1 MHTDETTP
9 GAPTRRFDPRRLIAP
24 ALALA
29 LGAVLLRAT
38 QDLSARFT
46 YHTVIHALVQIGPG
60 RIAAA
65 VLAVGLSYVGL
76 VGRDAL
82 ALRHLGLRPPRS
94 IVFLSAF
101 IGSAM
106 GNALGFGTLTG
117 GAVRHRILGAVG
129 ARKGQ
134 VARLMLLTG
143 AAFILGLVLFGGVGV
158 MLTAPMLRDAA
169 GMPAGLLRLLG
180 ALATAAS
187 LAAILLNRQGRSGWR
202 WRGISLDLPDRRF
215 LLGQLFFIAID
226 LLGAALCLWAVLP
239 ATGIGFAAFV
249 SVYIAALL
257 LGVIGHTPGGIGVF
271 DAVIIYTLG
280 HATARGGTPAGAVVA
295 ALLVYRS
302 LYFVLPLLVS
312 TALLAGFET
321 RGLAT
326 RLAPKAAEALA
337 RGPQL
342 LPMFLGVVTFVIGM
356 SLVIS
361 GAVPAFHH
369 RLLLLAATVPLWLV
383 EGSNMAA
390 SLVGVLLLFV
400 ARGLFFRLDA
410 AWWMALVLASVGLF
424 VSLARGLAF
433 VEAGVLLFLIAVLVS
448 TRTRFNRP
456 ASLFDRPL
464 SPEMLVAVALV
475 LGVAFWIFF
484 FAFRHVPYSR
494 ELWWQFEFDDK
505 ASRSLRG
512 TVAAGLLAAGIGLW
526 QMLRLA
532 PGRAARPTPE
542 DLLAAERIA
551 RGQPRSDAMLAM
563 MGDKSFLFSDSGR
576 TFLMYAKRARNWV
589 ALYDPVGPR
598 EEWPALISA
607 FIALAHAHAGRPAFY
622 QVRSDALPFYLEAG
636 LRLMKLGEEALV
648 SLADFSL
655 EGSRMSHLRYALKRG
670 ARDGLAAELL
680 EAPEAA
686 MAALRDVSDAWL
698 AHRRATEKGFSVAG
712 FDTVSLARQSV
723 MLVRQ
728 NGRPVAFVTFMTTDL
743 HMEATVGVMRHVPD
757 ASPYAMEFLF
767 TQLALHL
774 RAAGYQHLS
783 LGMAPLSG
791 LAVGRRNS
799 FWYRIGHL
807 LWRHGNRVYSFRG
820 LRGFKSKFQPVWEP
834 RYLATTGLLGPART
848 LAAVAATV
856 AQAESA

>member
-1 MHTDETTP
+1 MNAHEPIPDAADPPTP
-9 GAPTRRFDPRRLIAP
+9 ESRLHPRRLIVP
-24 ALALA
+24 ALTLA
-29 LGAVLLRAT
+29 VGAVLLRAT
-38 QDLSARFT
+38 QDLSERFT
-46 YHTVIHALVQIGPG
+46 YHAVIHALIRIGPT
-60 RIAAA
+60 RITEALLAAA
-65 VLAVGLSYVGL
+65 LSYVGL
-76 VGRDAL
+76 IGRDAL
-82 ALRHLGLRPPRS
+82 ALRYLGLRPPRS
-94 IVFLSAF
+94 IVWLSAF

-117 GAVRHRILGAVG
+117 GAVRYRILGAAG

-143 AAFILGLVLFGGVGV
+143 AAFILGLVLFGGLSVL
-158 MLTAPMLRDAA
+158 LTAPMLHRAA
-169 GMPAGLLRLLG
+169 RLPVVLLRGSG
-180 ALATAAS
+180 ALAVAVA
-187 LAAILLNRQGRSGWR
+187 LGIIAFHGRVRTGWR
-202 WRGISLDLPDRRF
+202 WGRVALDLPDRRF
-215 LLGQLFFIAID
+215 LIGQLGFIAVD
-226 LLGAALCLWAVLP
+226 LLGAGLCLWAVLP
-239 ATGIGFAAFV
+239 AIGTGFPTFMA
-249 SVYIAALL
+249 VYIAALL

-271 DAVIIYTLG
+271 DALIIYTLG
-280 HATARGGTPAGAVVA
+280 HGAPAGAVVA

-302 LYFVLPLLVS
+302 VYFVLPLLVS

-321 RGLAT
+321 RGIAA

-342 LPMFLGVVTFVIGM
+342 LPMFLAVITFVIGM

-361 GAVPAFHH
+361 GAVPAFTH
-369 RLLLLAATVPLWLV
+369 RLELLAQIVPLWLV

-410 AWWMALVLASVGLF
+410 AWWLALGLAAVGLF

-433 VEAGVLLFLIAVLVS
+433 VEAGVLLFLIVVLIS
-448 TRTRFNRP
+448 SRARFNRP
-456 ASLFDRPL
+456 ASLFERPL
-464 SPEMLVAVALV
+464 SAEMLVAVALV
-475 LGVAFWIFF
+475 LGVAFWIFL

-512 TVAAGLLAAGIGLW
+512 TVAAALLAAGIGLW
-526 QMLRLA
+526 QMLRLG
-532 PGRAARPTPE
+532 PGRAARPTPD

-551 RGQPRSDAMLAM
+551 RCQPRSDAMLAM

-576 TFLMYAKRARNWV
+576 TFLMYAKRGRNWV
-589 ALYDPVGPR
+589 ALHDPVGPR

-607 FIALAHAHAGRPAFY
+607 FIALAHAHAGRAAFY
-622 QVRSDALPFYLEAG
+622 QVRSDALPFYLETG
-636 LRLMKLGEEALV
+636 LRLMKLGEEALI
-648 SLADFSL
+648 SLGDFSL
-655 EGSRMSHLRYALKRG
+655 LGAQMAHLRYALKRG
-670 ARDGLAAELL
+670 TRDGLATELL
-680 EAPEAA
+680 TTPAEAFP
-686 MAALRDVSDAWL
+686 MLRAISDAWL
-698 AHRRATEKGFSVAG
+698 TQRRATEKGFSVAA
-712 FDTVSLARQSV
+712 FDEAYLARQSV

-728 NGRPVAFVTFMTTDL
+728 HERPVAFVTFMTTDL
-743 HMEATVGVMRHVPD
+743 RTEATVGVMRHVAD
-757 ASPYAMEFLF
+757 TSPYAMEFVF

-774 RAAGYQHLS
+774 RAAGYERLS

-799 FWYRIGHL
+799 FWYRIGYL

-820 LRGFKSKFQPVWEP
+820 LRGFKSKFLPVWEP

-848 LAAVAATV
+848 LAAVVAAV
-856 AQAESA
+856 AEAETP

>member
-1 MHTDETTP
+1 MPILT
-9 GAPTRRFDPRRLIAP
+9 
-24 ALALA
+24 LA

-46 YHTVIHALVQIGPG
+46 YHAVIHALIRIGPA
-60 RIAAA
+60 RITEA
-65 VLAVGLSYVGL
+65 VLAAGISYIGLI
-76 VGRDAL
+76 GRDAL
-82 ALRHLGLRPPRS
+82 ALRYLGLRPPRA
-94 IVFLSAF
+94 VLWLSAF

-117 GAVRHRILGAVG
+117 GAVRYRILAATGT
-129 ARKGQ
+129 RKGQ
-134 VARLMLLTG
+134 VAQLMLLTG
-143 AAFILGLVLFGGVGV
+143 ATFILGLVLFGGLGV
-158 MLTAPMLRDAA
+158 LVTAPMLRHAT
-169 GMPAGLLRLLG
+169 GLPTGWLRGGG
-180 ALATAAS
+180 ALAGA
-187 LAAILLNRQGRSGWR
+187 AAIGIIVVSRPGGTGWR
-202 WRGISLDLPDRRF
+202 WGRRALNLPSRSF
-215 LLGQLFFIAID
+215 VIGQLGFIALD
-226 LLGAALCLWAVLP
+226 LLGAGLCLWAVLP
-239 ATGIGFAAFV
+239 GTGTSFPAYLA
-249 SVYIAALL
+249 VYIAALL

-271 DAVIIYTLG
+271 DALIIYTLG
-280 HATARGGTPAGAVVA
+280 RGAPAGAVVA

-302 LYFVLPLLVS
+302 LYFVLPLLIS
-312 TALLAGFET
+312 TALLAGIET
-321 RGLAT
+321 RGVAA
-326 RLAPKAAEALA
+326 RLAPKAAEALG

-342 LPMFLGVVTFVIGM
+342 LPMFLAVVTFVIGM

-361 GAVPAFHH
+361 GAVPAFQH
-369 RLLLLAATVPLWLV
+369 RLMLLAQIAPLWLV

-410 AWWMALVLASVGLF
+410 AWWLALLLATIGLF

-433 VEAGVLLFLIAVLVS
+433 VEAGVLLFLIVVLVS
-448 TRTRFNRP
+448 ARARFNRP
-456 ASLFDRPL
+456 ASLLDRPL
-464 SPEMLVAVALV
+464 SAEMLVAVALV
-475 LGVAFWIFF
+475 LGVAFWMFF

-494 ELWWQFEFDDK
+494 ELWWQFEFDAK
-505 ASRSLRG
+505 ASRALRG
-512 TVAAGLLAAGIGLW
+512 TVAAALLAAGIGLW
-526 QMLRLA
+526 EMLRLA

-542 DLLAAERIA
+542 DLRTAERIA
-551 RGQPRSDAMLAM
+551 RGQARSDAMLAM

-576 TFLMYAKRARNWV
+576 TFLMYAKRGRSWV
-589 ALYDPVGPR
+589 ALHDPVGPR

-636 LRLMKLGEEALV
+636 LRLVKLGEEALV
-648 SLADFSL
+648 SLAEFRL
-655 EGSRMSHLRYALKRG
+655 EGARLSHLRYALKRG
-670 ARDGLAAELL
+670 ARDGLSAELL
-680 EAPEAA
+680 EAPSAT
-686 MAALRDVSDAWL
+686 AALETLRAVSDSWL
-698 AHRRATEKGFSVAG
+698 AQRRATEKGFSVATLDAG
-712 FDTVSLARQSV
+712 YLARQSV

-728 NGRPVAFVTFMTTDL
+728 HGRPVAFATFMTTDL
-743 HMEATVGVMRHVPD
+743 RTEATVGVMRHVAD
-757 ASPYAMEFLF
+757 ASAYAMEFLF
-767 TQLALHL
+767 TELALHL
-774 RAAGYQHLS
+774 RAAGYERLS

-856 AQAESA
+856 SQVQSS